1 MFAHLVFW
9 LGQHHGAQQMRALL
23 KMLKLEALLEGLH
36 EYSNDER
43 RTWFL
48 RACLLAL
55 VVTSLVFYGLYQ
67 PAYDHSIHLFA
78 AALYLLMLGA
88 LQWGVFYVPIA
99 HLGFLISILHIG
111 LVAGQ
116 SGGINSVT
124 MVWMTV
130 VTLPATLL
138 LSRISAIFWGA
149 VALLVTGLI
158 LALTNAGLLHSLV
171 NMSNELIAWTLVNK
185 VLVVC
190 MAMGVV
196 WLTERMHSQQVAQI
210 DKSNQALEETHRAL
224 LQAQA
229 HKDEFIASVG
239 HELRTP
245 MNAILGLN
253 SILRTELSAHSEDVE
268 IVDHIRQSTEQL
280 LRVVNDILDFSQ
292 LQAGHLSLREDR
304 FELSQ
309 TVQSVLDLWAEKAHT
324 KGLELR
330 FEDSQ
335 VVGVWVKGDRQR
347 LIQVLRNLVDN
358 AVKFTA
364 SGHVLVRVKSVDLGV
379 LFEVEDTGIGIAANR
394 QQQVFNRFE
403 HADAQTNRQYGGTG
417 LGLSICERLVSLQGG
432 RIGVSSVPG
441 HGTTFWFELPL
452 SMATAEDTLSAQR
465 RDQLTGRHLR
475 ILLVDDN
482 AVNLMVARLM
492 LKKFLP
498 QAEITEANG
507 GAVALDLLR
516 EQAFDLVLMDMV
528 MPDVD
533 GLQATRILRKNYP
546 KPVCDVPVLGL
557 TASTNPVDRDQCL
570 DAGMDEVLHKPLDE
584 VQLLAQVSRLVW
596 PSSVQAGP

>member
-1 MFAHLVFW
+1 MNTW
-9 LGQHHGAQQMRALL
+9 LNLF
-23 KMLKLEALLEGLH
+23 KVDTLLEGLH
-36 EYSNDER
+36 EYSNAQR

-55 VVTSLVFYGLYQ
+55 VVSSLLFYGLYQ
-67 PAYDHSIHLFA
+67 PAYDHNIHLVA
-78 AALYLLMLGA
+78 AVLYLLLLGA
-88 LQWGVFYVPIA
+88 LQRGVSYVPIA
-99 HLGFLISILHIG
+99 HLGFLISIVHIVW
-111 LVAGQ
+111 VAGQ

-138 LSRISAIFWGA
+138 LSRLAAIFWGA
-149 VALLVTGLI
+149 VTLLVIGI
-158 LALTNAGLLHSLV
+158 VLALTNAGVLASLV
-171 NMSNELIAWTLVNK
+171 DMSNELIAWTLVNK
-185 VLVVC
+185 VLVAC
-190 MAMGVV
+190 MAMAVV
-196 WLTERMHSQQVAQI
+196 WLAERMHSQQVAQI

-224 LQAQA
+224 RQAQA

-253 SILRTELSAHSEDVE
+253 SLLRNELSAKAEDAE
-268 IVDHIRQSTEQL
+268 IVDHIRRSTEQL

-304 FELSQ
+304 FELSE
-309 TVQSVLDLWAEKAHT
+309 TVQSVLDLWADKAQT
-324 KGLELR
+324 KGLDLR
-330 FEDSQ
+330 LEDHQ
-335 VVGVWVKGDRQR
+335 VLGLWVKGDRQR

-364 SGHVLVRVKSVDLGV
+364 SGHVLVRVKSVDRGV
-379 LFEVEDTGIGIAANR
+379 LFEVEDTGIGIAAHR

-441 HGTTFWFELPL
+441 HATTFWFELPL
-452 SMATAEDTLSAQR
+452 STVAAEDALSPQR
-465 RDQLTGRHLR
+465 LDQLTGRNLR

-516 EQAFDLVLMDMV
+516 EQTFDLVLMDMV

-570 DAGMDEVLHKPLDE
+570 EAGMDEVLHKPLDE
-584 VQLLAQVSRLVW
+584 EQLLAQLSRLAW
-596 PSSVQAGP
+596 PSSAQASP

>member
-1 MFAHLVFW
+1 
-9 LGQHHGAQQMRALL
+9 
-23 KMLKLEALLEGLH
+23 
-36 EYSNDER
+36 
-43 RTWFL
+43 
-48 RACLLAL
+48 
-55 VVTSLVFYGLYQ
+55 LVFYVLYQ
-67 PAYDHSIHLFA
+67 PAYDHNIHLLA
-78 AALYLLMLGA
+78 AVLYLVLLGT
-88 LQWGVFYVPIA
+88 LQWGAFYVPIA
-99 HLGFLISILHIG
+99 HLGFLISIAHI
-111 LVAGQ
+111 VWVVDQ

-130 VTLPATLL
+130 VTLPAALL
-138 LSRISAIFWGA
+138 LSRVGAIFWGV
-149 VALLVTGLI
+149 VALLVTWLI
-158 LALTNAGLLHSLV
+158 LALTHAGVMGSMAT
-171 NMSNELIAWTLVNK
+171 MSNDIMAWALVNK
-185 VLVVC
+185 VLVAC

-196 WLTERMHSQQVAQI
+196 WLAERMHSQQVMQI

-224 LQAQA
+224 RQAQA

-253 SILRTELSAHSEDVE
+253 GILRSELSGKSEDAE

-304 FELSQ
+304 FELNE
-309 TVQSVLDLWAEKAHT
+309 TVQSVLDLWAEKAQA

-330 FEDSQ
+330 LEDSP
-335 VVGVWVKGDRQR
+335 VVGMWVKGDRQR

-364 SGHVLVRVKSVDLGV
+364 SGHVVVRVKSVGLGV
-379 LFEVEDTGIGIAANR
+379 WFEVEDSGIGIAANR
-394 QQQVFNRFE
+394 QQQVFDRFE
-403 HADAQTNRQYGGTG
+403 HADSQTNRQYGGTG

-452 SMATAEDTLSAQR
+452 SMTAADDASGEHLLDKLK
-465 RDQLTGRHLR
+465 GRCLR

-492 LKKFLP
+492 LRKFLP
-498 QAEITEANG
+498 QSVITEANG

-528 MPDVD
+528 MPDID
-533 GLQATRILRKNYP
+533 GVQATRILRKNFP

-557 TASTNPVDRDQCL
+557 TASTNPMDRDQCL
-570 DAGMDEVLHKPLDE
+570 DAGMDEILHKPLDE
-584 VQLLAQVSRLVW
+584 LQLLAQLSRLPW
-596 PSSVQAGP
+596 PAMVEGQS

>member
-1 MFAHLVFW
+1 
-9 LGQHHGAQQMRALL
+9 
-23 KMLKLEALLEGLH
+23 
-36 EYSNDER
+36 
-43 RTWFL
+43 
-48 RACLLAL
+48 
-55 VVTSLVFYGLYQ
+55 LVFYVLYQ
-67 PAYDHSIHLFA
+67 PAYDHNIHLLA
-78 AALYLLMLGA
+78 AVLYLVLLGT
-88 LQWGVFYVPIA
+88 LQWGAFYVPIA
-99 HLGFLISILHIG
+99 HLGFLISIAHI
-111 LVAGQ
+111 VWVVDQ

-130 VTLPATLL
+130 VTLPAALL
-138 LSRISAIFWGA
+138 LSRVGAIFWGV
-149 VALLVTGLI
+149 VALLVTWLI
-158 LALTNAGLLHSLV
+158 LALTHAGVMGSMAT
-171 NMSNELIAWTLVNK
+171 MSNDIMAWALVNK
-185 VLVVC
+185 VLVAC

-196 WLTERMHSQQVAQI
+196 WLAERMHSQQVMQI

-224 LQAQA
+224 RQAQA

-253 SILRTELSAHSEDVE
+253 GILRSELSGKSEDAE

-304 FELSQ
+304 FELSE
-309 TVQSVLDLWAEKAHT
+309 TVQSVLDLWAEKAQA

-330 FEDSQ
+330 LEDSP
-335 VVGVWVKGDRQR
+335 VVGMWVKGDRQR

-364 SGHVLVRVKSVDLGV
+364 SGHVVVRVKSVGLGV
-379 LFEVEDTGIGIAANR
+379 WFEVEDSGIGIAANR
-394 QQQVFNRFE
+394 QQQVFDRFE
-403 HADAQTNRQYGGTG
+403 HADSQTNRQYGGTG

-452 SMATAEDTLSAQR
+452 SMTAADDASGEHLLDKLK
-465 RDQLTGRHLR
+465 GRCLR

-492 LKKFLP
+492 LRKFLP
-498 QAEITEANG
+498 QSVITEANG

-528 MPDVD
+528 MPDID
-533 GLQATRILRKNYP
+533 GVQATRILRKNFP

-557 TASTNPVDRDQCL
+557 TASTNPMDRDQCL
-570 DAGMDEVLHKPLDE
+570 DAGMDEILHKPLDE
-584 VQLLAQVSRLVW
+584 LQLLAQLSRLPW
-596 PSSVQAGP
+596 PAMVEGQS

>member
-1 MFAHLVFW
+1 MNTW
-9 LGQHHGAQQMRALL
+9 LSWF
-23 KMLKLEALLEGLH
+23 KVDALLEGLH
-36 EYSNDER
+36 QYSNAQR

-55 VVTSLVFYGLYQ
+55 VVSSLLFYVLYQ
-67 PAYDHSIHLFA
+67 PAYDHNIHLVA
-78 AALYLLMLGA
+78 AVLYLLLLGA
-88 LQWGVFYVPIA
+88 LQRGVSYVPIA
-99 HLGFLISILHIG
+99 HLGFLISIFHI
-111 LVAGQ
+111 VWVVGQ

-138 LSRISAIFWGA
+138 LSRVAAIFWGA
-149 VALLVTGLI
+149 VALLVTGI
-158 LALTNAGLLHSLV
+158 VLALTNAGVLASLV
-171 NMSNELIAWTLVNK
+171 DMSNELIAWTLVNK
-185 VLVVC
+185 VLVAC
-190 MAMGVV
+190 MAMAVV
-196 WLTERMHSQQVAQI
+196 WLAERMHSQQVAQI

-224 LQAQA
+224 RQAQA

-253 SILRTELSAHSEDVE
+253 SLLRNELSAKAEDAE
-268 IVDHIRQSTEQL
+268 IVDHIRRSTEQL

-292 LQAGHLSLREDR
+292 LQAGHLSLREER
-304 FELSQ
+304 FELSE
-309 TVQSVLDLWAEKAHT
+309 TVQSVLDLWADKAQA
-324 KGLELR
+324 KGLNLR
-330 FEDSQ
+330 LEDQQ
-335 VVGVWVKGDRQR
+335 VLGLWVNGDRQR

-358 AVKFTA
+358 AVKFTS
-364 SGHVLVRVKSVDLGV
+364 SGHVLVRVKSQDHGV
-379 LFEVEDTGIGIAANR
+379 LFEVEDTGIGIAAHR

-417 LGLSICERLVSLQGG
+417 LGLSICERLVTLQGG

-452 SMATAEDTLSAQR
+452 SMATAEGTLSAQQL
-465 RDQLTGRHLR
+465 DQLTGRHLR

-516 EQAFDLVLMDMV
+516 EQTFDLVLMDMV

-584 VQLLAQVSRLVW
+584 VQLVAQLSRLAW
-596 PSSVQAGP
+596 PSFAQARP

>member
-1 MFAHLVFW
+1 
-9 LGQHHGAQQMRALL
+9 
-23 KMLKLEALLEGLH
+23 
-36 EYSNDER
+36 
-43 RTWFL
+43 
-48 RACLLAL
+48 
-55 VVTSLVFYGLYQ
+55 
-67 PAYDHSIHLFA
+67 
-78 AALYLLMLGA
+78 
-88 LQWGVFYVPIA
+88 
-99 HLGFLISILHIG
+99 
-111 LVAGQ
+111 
-116 SGGINSVT
+116 
-124 MVWMTV
+124 
-130 VTLPATLL
+130 
-138 LSRISAIFWGA
+138 
-149 VALLVTGLI
+149 
-158 LALTNAGLLHSLV
+158 
-171 NMSNELIAWTLVNK
+171 
-185 VLVVC
+185 
-190 MAMGVV
+190 
-196 WLTERMHSQQVAQI
+196 
-210 DKSNQALEETHRAL
+210 
-224 LQAQA
+224 
-229 HKDEFIASVG
+229 
-239 HELRTP
+239 
-245 MNAILGLN
+245 LGLN
-253 SILRTELSAHSEDVE
+253 SLLRNELSAKAEDAE
-268 IVDHIRQSTEQL
+268 IVDHIRRSTEQL

-304 FELSQ
+304 FELTE
-309 TVQSVLDLWAEKAHT
+309 TVQSVLDLWAEKAQV
-324 KGLELR
+324 KGLDLR
-330 FEDSQ
+330 LEDHQ
-335 VVGVWVKGDRQR
+335 VLGLWVKGDRQR

-364 SGHVLVRVKSVDLGV
+364 SGHVLVRVKSVDRGV
-379 LFEVEDTGIGIAANR
+379 LFEVEDTGIGIAVHR

-417 LGLSICERLVSLQGG
+417 LGLSICERLVTLQGG

-452 SMATAEDTLSAQR
+452 SMATAEGTLSAQQL
-465 RDQLTGRHLR
+465 DQLTGRHLR

-516 EQAFDLVLMDMV
+516 EQTFDLVLMDMV

-584 VQLLAQVSRLVW
+584 VQLVAQLSRLAW
-596 PSSVQAGP
+596 PSFAQARP